1 MCSSRLRNSW
11 IALGLLA
18 ALLVGMADQ
27 AHAENPDIGRRRAA
41 ERTEFSN
48 DEIKEGF
55 FKIVF
60 HPELQLGSPA
70 ERVRKFDEPVRIFL
84 LNKAWPDRRAE
95 IAAII
100 ADIKARVNHLD
111 LAVTNDRNV
120 ANMVVTL
127 VASDHFG
134 RTLRSRYGSR
144 KAAQIEKSLD
154 PQCLSG
160 IGKDSQF
167 RIRRAEVILPID
179 ASDFTL
185 RDCAYEE
192 LLQALGAIN
201 DDRSVPWTMFND
213 DVQMGFFDIYD
224 QYLINILYDPRIRP
238 GMTRQEAESVLPDV
252 LSSARAWVT
261 STNAQHPA
269 VAEHRLTTDQATR
282 AVATDGSSLTAVR

>member
-1 MCSSRLRNSW
+1 MHPSRLSYRW
-11 IALGLLA
+11 IALASLA
-18 ALLVGMADQ
+18 AMLVGMAEQ
-27 AHAENPDIGRRRAA
+27 AYAENPDIDGRRAA

-48 DEIKEGF
+48 DEIKDGF
-55 FKIVF
+55 FKIAF

-95 IAAII
+95 IASII

-111 LAVTNDRNV
+111 VAVTNDRQA

-127 VASDHFG
+127 VTSGNFG
-134 RTLRSRYGSR
+134 PTLRSRYGSGT
-144 KAAQIEKSLD
+144 AARIEKSLD

-179 ASDFTL
+179 AGDFTL

-213 DVQMGFFDIYD
+213 DVQMGFFDVYD

-238 GMTRQEAESVLPDV
+238 GMTRQQAQAVLPDV

-261 STNAQHPA
+261 SANSQPPA
-269 VAEHRLTTDQATR
+269 VARRPPAAEPATR
-282 AVATDGSSLTAVR
+282 SVAFDASRMVR